1 MNKKDRDFVDSF
13 LYTVVAIIGGI
24 VILFLS
30 VTRAGYELMAKDN
43 NENKLRNNLIEFTYI
58 DDNGEKQEYSYLLP
72 TTNTL
77 PNNPFYGF
85 KKVRDYL
92 WLKFSQGEVNK
103 CKTAFL
109 LADKKMTEG
118 KMLMEIGESKMAI
131 EASQEALEKLKY
143 AKSIIPDD
151 ERFRVESDH
160 IRDQIYMAGLAY
172 ESIVKKMQLSFE
184 NESTAKSL
192 LEKNLNDFNQ
202 ENKQERKEATI

>member
-1 MNKKDRDFVDSF
+1 MNTKYRDFIDSF
-13 LYTVVAIIGGI
+13 LYTVLAILGGI

-30 VTRAGYELMAKDN
+30 VTRAGYELMANDN
-43 NENKLRNNLIEFTYI
+43 NENKLRNNLIEFTYL
-58 DDNGEKQEYSYLLP
+58 DDSGEKQEYSYLLP
-72 TTNTL
+72 TTSTL

-92 WLKFSQGEVNK
+92 WLKFSQGEINK

-118 KMLMEIGESKMAI
+118 KMLMELGETKIAI

-151 ERFRVESDH
+151 EKFRVEADY
-160 IRDQIYMAGLAY
+160 IRDQVYMAGLAY
-172 ESIVKKMQLSFE
+172 ESIVKKIQLSFE
-184 NESTAKSL
+184 DESAAKNL
-192 LEKNLNDFNQ
+192 LEKNLNEFNQ
-202 ENKQERKEATI
+202 ENKKERKEATI